1 MHHRE
6 KTFSCEQNSYLPGN
20 RIRWAL
26 LYTRALVILGCL
38 AGLPLSGLASSRAR
52 AKDAKPAVTAGSF
65 TLTLAPATV
74 TFPTQA
80 VGTPSLPVTVVLSDY
95 TNSTPVLSSLAIS
108 GDFSQTNTC
117 GQSVPIGDQCY
128 ISITFTPTA
137 AGTRTGTLTVTSN
150 ASNSPQTVALSGTAG
165 PAGFSPT
172 TTDISSSGTAGSY
185 TLSGTVSG
193 IRSKGSPTGAVS
205 FLDTT
210 NGNLSLGQASL
221 GSSAVALSFA
231 DGPSTLSGRESSEE
245 VVADFNGDGK
255 PDFAVYICDEAEC
268 PSPTISVWL
277 GKGDGTFT
285 QSATFAA
292 DGDLV
297 AGDFNG
303 DGKTDIAIGGNG
315 NSYNVEFG
323 NGNGT
328 FTLASIALGS
338 AITNCSATA
347 DFNGD
352 GNADLVCLNA
362 TTATV
367 LLGQKNETFVI
378 ASGTGSSIVAPWTFV
393 AGDFNGDG
401 NADFALLGSSSN
413 SAGDLTAMVSLGN
426 GDGTFQSPV
435 TTSGGNQMSSWNS
448 AAGGDFNGDGKTDL
462 VIKGSVPNGPSQNAD
477 GFVALL
483 SKGDGSFIMEPLV
496 AISPTPTYSGVT
508 YASNSGSVAVTDLNG
523 DGKGDLAVLTDD
535 VVQVLLSNGDGTFK
549 AAASIDSGAE
559 TDPDWLAVAFADFN
573 GDGIP
578 DVAALNSDAGDV
590 TIFFTEHTLTA
601 PATATNISVPGS
613 GSHNIEAVYAGDANF
628 STSTSSTIPLTA
640 SPIVTTLALTSSAS
654 QSSSGVQLTLSATLS
669 PYSSQSLTTNTEK
682 VTFSNN
688 GTAVG
693 SGTLS
698 SGVATLNI
706 GSLPVGTDS
715 LTASYAGDANF
726 AAAKSSVVPVTV
738 TAASPSVTLSP
749 ASLTFASQNTGSTST
764 AQNVTLTNS
773 GQAALLIT
781 SVAATGDFAETNT
794 CGTSLAPAAICN
806 VAVTFT
812 PTASGSRTGMLTI
825 TDNAAGSPQTVA
837 LSGTGSDVSVS
848 ATPTGLTVTSPGG
861 SARATIQISSVGSF
875 SGTVTLSCTVQYQ
888 GTGTPTNPPTCT
900 LSPSQQQV
908 SAASP
913 GSATITIGT
922 MAAGETARLHNW
934 WITSG
939 STLAALLFWGF
950 VPRRRGTKLFAL
962 LLVAV
967 AFSVVGCGGGSNQ
980 STGGNGAGSSA
991 TTTGNYSVVVTATGG
1006 TVKTSTQIALS
1017 VQ

>member
-1 MHHRE
+1 MHHPG
-6 KTFSCEQNSYLPGN
+6 KTFSCEQNPHLPDN
-20 RIRWAL
+20 LIRRGLVYA
-26 LYTRALVILGCL
+26 RVLVILGCL
-38 AGLPLSGLASSRAR
+38 AGLPLSGLASSGGR
-52 AKDAKPAVTAGSF
+52 AKDEKPAVATGGF

-74 TFPTQA
+74 TFSTQA
-80 VGTPSLPVTVVLSDY
+80 VGTTSLPVTVVLSDY
-95 TNSTPVLSSLAIS
+95 TNSTPVLNTIAIS
-108 GDFSQTNTC
+108 GDFAQTNTC
-117 GQSVPIGDQCY
+117 GQSVPVGGQCY

-137 AGTRTGTLTVTSN
+137 AGTRTGTLTVTDN
-150 ASNSPQTVALSGTAG
+150 ASNSPQAVALSGTAG
-165 PAGFSPT
+165 PAGVSPT
-172 TTDISSSGTAGSY
+172 TTGISSSGTAGSY
-185 TLSGTVSG
+185 TLSGTVNG
-193 IRSKGSPTGAVS
+193 IRSAGSPTGAVS

-210 NGNLSLGQASL
+210 NGNLSLGQSSL
-221 GSSAVALSFA
+221 GSSAVALAFA
-231 DGPSTLSGRESSEE
+231 DGPSTLSGTESAKE

-255 PDFAVYICDEAEC
+255 PDFAVYVCAEAEC
-268 PSPTISVWL
+268 PSPSIEVWL

-285 QSATFAA
+285 ESATFA
-292 DGDLV
+292 GYSDLV

-315 NSYNVEFG
+315 NSYNIEFG

-328 FTLASIALGS
+328 FTFASIALGT
-338 AITNCSATA
+338 AITNCSATG
-347 DFNGD
+347 DFNRD
-352 GNADLVCLNA
+352 GNADLVCLNS

-378 ASGTGSSIVAPWTFV
+378 APGTGSSIVYPWTLV

-401 NADFALLGSSSN
+401 KTDFALIGSPSTT
-413 SAGDLTAMVSLGN
+413 DLTAMVSLGN

-435 TTSGGNQMSSWNS
+435 STSGGSQLSNWNS
-448 AAGGDFNGDGKTDL
+448 AAAGDFNGDGNADL
-462 VIKGSVPNGPSQNAD
+462 VIKGSVPNGPSQNSD

-483 SKGDGSFIMEPLV
+483 SKGDGSFTVESPV

-508 YASNSGSVAVTDLNG
+508 YASNSGAVTVTDFNG
-523 DGKGDLAVLTDD
+523 DGKADLAVLTDD
-535 VVQVLLSNGDGTFK
+535 VVQMLLSNGDGTFK
-549 AAASIDSGAE
+549 QTASIDAGAE
-559 TDPDWLAVAFADFN
+559 TDPDWLALAFADFN

-578 DVAALNSDAGDV
+578 DLAAVNSDAGEV

-601 PATATNISVPGS
+601 VATVTNISVPGN

-640 SPIVTTLALTSSAS
+640 SPIVTTLALTSNAS
-654 QSSSGVQLTLSATLS
+654 HSSSGVQLTLTATLS
-669 PYSSQSLTTNTEK
+669 PYSSQSLTTNSEN

-706 GSLPVGTDS
+706 SSLPVGTDS

-726 AAAKSSVVPVTV
+726 VSAKSSAVPVTV
-738 TAASPSVTLSP
+738 TAATPSVTLSP
-749 ASLTFASQNTGSTST
+749 ASLTFAAQNAGSTSA
-764 AQNVTLTNS
+764 AQSVTLTNS
-773 GQAALLIT
+773 GQAALLIA
-781 SVAATGDFAETNT
+781 SVAASGDFAQTNT
-794 CGTSLAPAAICN
+794 CGASLAPAATCE

-812 PTASGSRTGMLTI
+812 PTASGSRSGTLTI
-825 TDNAAGSPQTVA
+825 TDNAGGAPQTVS
-837 LSGTGSDVSVS
+837 LSGTGSEVSVA
-848 ATPTGLTVTSPGG
+848 ATPAGLTVSSPGG
-861 SARATIQISSVGSF
+861 SATATIQILSAGSF
-875 SGTVTLSCTVQYQ
+875 SGTVSLSCTVQYQ

-908 SAASP
+908 SATSP
-913 GSATITIGT
+913 GSTTITIATTAG
-922 MAAGETARLHNW
+922 GETARLHNW
-934 WITSG
+934 WIPSG
-939 STLAALLFWGF
+939 STLAALLLWGF

-962 LLVAV
+962 LFVAA

-980 STGGNGAGSSA
+980 GAGGNNGAGSSA
-991 TTTGNYSVVVTATGG
+991 TTTGNYSVVVTATSG